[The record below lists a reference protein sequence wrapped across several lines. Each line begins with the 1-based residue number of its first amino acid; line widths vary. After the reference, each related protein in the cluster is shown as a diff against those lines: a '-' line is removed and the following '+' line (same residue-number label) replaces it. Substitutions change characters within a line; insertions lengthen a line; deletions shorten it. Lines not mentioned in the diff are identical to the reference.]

1 MDRQAKLT
9 ELQELRERTRQL
21 EDELVSTLPSE
32 PVPPRPWKATGYY
45 GAYYATTGFL
55 LGSLAACTSLLLNV
69 VGSVLW
75 PAITGAP
82 QHPLRIIQVYL
93 TFPMGEAALNQNS
106 GVLLT
111 LGCVLYLGTGMLY
124 GMVFQLAI
132 SYFLPN
138 ARVGGRLIFCSL
150 LALAIWVFNFYGVLI
165 WLQPLFFGGRWIIDL
180 IPWWVAAL
188 THLVFGWTMA
198 LVYPLGVYEAY
209 RPASAEPPA
218 H

>member
-1 MDRQAKLT
+1 M
-9 ELQELRERTRQL
+9 
-21 EDELVSTLPSE
+21 EDELVSTMPSE

-45 GAYYATTGFL
+45 ARVLRHDGGFS

-75 PAITGAP
+75 PAITGTP

-93 TFPMGEAALNQNS
+93 TFPMGEAALSQNS

-111 LGCVLYLGTGMLY
+111 LGCVLYIGTGMVY

-138 ARVGGRLIFCSL
+138 CA
-150 LALAIWVFNFYGVLI
+150 WVDG
-165 WLQPLFFGGRWIIDL
+165 
-180 IPWWVAAL
+180 
-188 THLVFGWTMA
+188 
-198 LVYPLGVYEAY
+198 
-209 RPASAEPPA
+209 
-218 H
+218 

>member
-1 MDRQAKLT
+1 MNRMDRQAKLT

-111 LGCVLYLGTGMLY
+111 LGCVLYHRHGHGVRH
-124 GMVFQLAI
+124 GVPVGD
-132 SYFLPN
+132 FL
-138 ARVGGRLIFCSL
+138 L
-150 LALAIWVFNFYGVLI
+150 
-165 WLQPLFFGGRWIIDL
+165 
-180 IPWWVAAL
+180 
-188 THLVFGWTMA
+188 
-198 LVYPLGVYEAY
+198 
-209 RPASAEPPA
+209 PAECCAWA
-218 H
+218 DG

>member
-1 MDRQAKLT
+1 MDRQAKLE
-9 ELQELRERTRQL
+9 ELQSLRDRARELEEEIVNTM
-21 EDELVSTLPSE
+21 PAE
-32 PVPPRPWKATGYY
+32 PVPPRPWQASGYY

-55 LGSLAACTSLLLNV
+55 LGGLAACTSLLLNV

-75 PAITGAP
+75 PAISGQT

-93 TFPMGEAALNQNS
+93 TFPMGEAALKLDS

-124 GMVFQLAI
+124 GMLFELAI

-138 ARVGGRLIFCSL
+138 AGIWARLVLCSV
-150 LALAIWVFNFYGVLI
+150 LALVIWLLNFYGILI
-165 WLQPLFFGGRWIIDL
+165 WLQPLVFGGRWIIDL

-198 LVYPLGVYEAY
+198 LVYPLGVYKPYNPEA
-209 RPASAEPPA
+209 
-218 H
+218 